1 MREAPPE
8 ALPPRVMKQVWESAL
23 SGDLPAYTLNAV
35 LFHVVEAA
43 MAPPPYASVG
53 GDRRRAGRHG
63 EQDHAVRADGEA
75 AGAKKAVDAKYLM
88 L

>member
-1 MREAPPE
+1 MREAPSE

-43 MAPPPYASVG
+43 MAPPHYASVG
-53 GDRRRAGRHG
+53 EIAAALGVTVNKITPFALTVKQQARKGR
-63 EQDHAVRADGEA
+63 
-75 AGAKKAVDAKYLM
+75 
-88 L
+88 